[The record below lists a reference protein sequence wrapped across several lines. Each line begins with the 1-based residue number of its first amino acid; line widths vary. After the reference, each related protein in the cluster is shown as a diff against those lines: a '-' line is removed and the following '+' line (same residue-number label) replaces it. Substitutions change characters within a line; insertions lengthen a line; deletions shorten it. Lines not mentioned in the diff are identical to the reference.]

1 MNGQAPSTGFAPRQ
15 IVGAQRPKRG
25 ARLLAS
31 AEYVLEAEREQLPL
45 WIPVMLGL
53 GIMAWFALPQ
63 RADWMAF
70 ICASVA
76 AGVLALGGG
85 RGEGRVL
92 RMLGIAALLAAG
104 GCLLAWGRAGLVGE
118 PPLARPAMVTM
129 TANVLDVE
137 PLPARQLSRIIVEP
151 VARPDLPRRIRLN
164 IPDDAA
170 QGQRGIE
177 RGMIVSL
184 RARLMPPAPAS
195 LPGGYDFA
203 RRAWFDGLG
212 ATGRVLPPVTIV
224 AAPAAGGDTLQQRL
238 SRHVTGQ
245 VGGPAGAIAA
255 ALASGDRGHIPLEDE
270 EAMRRSGLAHLLSIS
285 GVHVTAVV
293 GAVVLLTWRLLA
305 LFPALALRLPL
316 MLVSAVAGAG
326 AGLGYTLLT
335 GAEVPTIR
343 ACVAALLVMVALAMG
358 RRAIS
363 LRMVATGAMLIL
375 MLWPEALVGPSFQL
389 SFTAVAS
396 IVALVEHRAMRAFF
410 AAREESCLRR
420 AGRFLIGLLA
430 TGLAVEVALMPIA
443 LYHFHLT
450 GMLGAVANMV
460 AIPLT
465 EFVIMPAIALALA
478 LDLGGWGSPAWW
490 IAAQALDLLLWIAHA
505 VAGQDTAILLR
516 PAIPVAAFALVMA
529 GLLWLLLWR
538 TMLRYAGLPLMAIG
552 LAGYATAPKPD
563 VLVTDDGR
571 HVAVRTPDGGLALLR
586 DRAGDYVREQMAELA
601 GWEGEATAIAALP
614 GAQCSPEFCRMK
626 VGDGKDAA
634 TLLMARG
641 QLLVPWHDLKA
652 ACAGA
657 DIVIAERTLPEA
669 CRPRWIKLDRR
680 EMRRSGGAAILL
692 ADRRLIRSRDPHD
705 EHPWSIRHHAPY
717 LPGPA
722 SSASQRQRLPI

>member
-1 MNGQAPSTGFAPRQ
+1 MDGQAPSTGFAPRQ
-15 IVGAQRPKRG
+15 IVGVGHLFGRG
-25 ARLLAS
+25 AMLAS
-31 AEYVLEAEREQLPL
+31 AERLLETEREQLPL

-53 GIMAWFALPQ
+53 GIAAWFALPQ
-63 RADWMAF
+63 RADWMAL
-70 ICASVA
+70 ICASLGL
-76 AGVLALGGG
+76 GVLALGAG
-85 RGEGRVL
+85 RGEGRLL
-92 RMLGIAALLAAG
+92 RILGLAALLAAG

-129 TANVLDVE
+129 TATVLEVE
-137 PLPARQLSRIIVEP
+137 PLPARQISRIIVEP

-164 IPDDAA
+164 LADEAA
-170 QGQRGIE
+170 RQGPAIA
-177 RGMIVSL
+177 RGMTIRL

-212 ATGRVLPPVTIV
+212 ATGRVLPPMTII

-245 VGGPAGAIAA
+245 LDGPAGAIAA
-255 ALASGDRGHIPLEDE
+255 TLASGDRGHIPPEDE

-305 LFPALALRLPL
+305 LFPALALRWPL
-316 MLVSAVAGAG
+316 MLVAAAAGAG
-326 AGLGYTLLT
+326 AGVGYTLLT

-343 ACVAALLVMVALAMG
+343 ACVAALLVMAALALG

-363 LRMVATGAMLIL
+363 LRVVAAGALLIL
-375 MLWPEALVGPSFQL
+375 LLWPEALVGPSFQL
-389 SFTAVAS
+389 SFAAVAS
-396 IVALVEHRAMRAFF
+396 IVALVEHRTMRAFF
-410 AAREESCLRR
+410 AAREESRLRR
-420 AGRFLIGLLA
+420 AGRFIVGLLV

-450 GMLGAVANMV
+450 GMLGALANMV

-465 EFVIMPAIALALA
+465 EFVIMPAVALALV
-478 LDLGGWGSPAWW
+478 LDLAGLGAPVWW
-490 IAAQALDLLLWIAHA
+490 IAGQALDLLLWIAHV
-505 VAGQDTAILLR
+505 VAAQDSAILLR
-516 PAIPVAAFALVMA
+516 PAIPAAAFTLVMA

-538 TMLRYAGLPLMAIG
+538 TALRYAGLPLMAIG

-563 VLVTDDGR
+563 ILVTDDGR

-601 GWEGEATAIAALP
+601 GWEGEATALAALP
-614 GAQCSPEFCRMK
+614 GARCSPEFCRLR
-626 VGDGKDAA
+626 VGEGVGAA

-641 QLLVPWHDLKA
+641 QLMVPWRDLIA

-680 EMRRSGGAAILL
+680 ELRRSGGAAIVLEG
-692 ADRRLIRSRDPHD
+692 RRLIRSRDAHD
-705 EHPWSIRHHAPY
+705 EHPWVVRRRAPY
-717 LPGPA
+717 PRAATGAGAPPP
-722 SSASQRQRLPI
+722 Q